1 MEKVL
6 DGVKITSRGL
16 SVFVESEL
24 EIIEIKPNESLDG
37 FISVVAI
44 GECDIGGESYSSL
57 EEAVDDA
64 RSILQ

>member
-1 MEKVL
+1 MERIL

-37 FISVVAI
+37 FITV
-44 GECDIGGESYSSL
+44 GHWGESYPSL
-57 EEAVDDA
+57 EEAVQDA
-64 RSILQ
+64 KRILCHT